1 MTAETLQNIGSVTG
15 AGLGYVGYRIFGCA
29 SG

>member
-15 AGLGYVGYRIFGCA
+15 AVLGYGGYRLFGCT